1 MNLLNC
7 MYLLKDQRNG
17 SYGDLLPSN

>member
-1 MNLLNC
+1 